1 MILVITGSAYPLTAF
16 IIFDSYT
23 EQYAMEK
30 CKLVFFLF
38 LILFFTNCSKN
49 KKGCWQAYNPQGYDE
64 PGLIICDKTKAEAEA
79 AYPQFWFYGSGESKY
94 CWKVEIGGRTSY
106 AWDIPM
112 SMALRHMSENGAY
125 VFTKVDCAS
134 FCTLEW
140 HEKHKGKATNQ
151 FGPTR
156 VITETILAADSCSK
170 LTVGRVIVYR
180 ETNDSLITRE
190 VVKKF
195 P

>member
-1 MILVITGSAYPLTAF
+1 MYRNLYNLFPRNCLIMKLRITLFVCT
-16 IIFDSYT
+16 I
-23 EQYAMEK
+23 
-30 CKLVFFLF
+30 FLF
-38 LILFFTNCSKN
+38 SHCRKN
-49 KKGCWQAYNPQGYDE
+49 QKGCWQAYNPQGYDE

-79 AYPQFWFYGSGESKY
+79 AYPQFWFYASGEPKY
-94 CWKVEIGGRTSY
+94 CWKVEIAGRTSY

-112 SMALRHMSENGAY
+112 SMALRQMTENGAY
-125 VFTKVDCAS
+125 VFTKVSCTS

-156 VITETILAADSCSK
+156 LITETIVSADSCSN
-170 LTVGRVIVYR
+170 LSVGGVVVVR
-180 ETNDSLITRE
+180 ETVDSLITRE
-190 VVKKF
+190 LVKKF